1 MITRRF
7 LHRRCPGS
15 VLGNPVTITKG
26 KQKKIV
32 YRYRDRK
39 IKKSCYPCT
48 QISLR
53 LTLGRRKSG
62 FEIYL
67 NTRFIVNGV
76 WKCSFLWIFVEYCH
90 PNTVRSPLKLTSWL
104 LAFCQHEFLLN
115 VSSSLHREPIGSL
128 LCRRPSGLV
137 THSFRDERQ
146 DRERLGLSLWYRR
159 AAQCTDLSMVPRP
172 RFMSIYAPLHISW
185 SRPLEKERNKI
196 LGAFTAR
203 FIAASI
209 TRHASGGVE
218 VRHHFHRAV
227 RSGVILSG
235 EIKHLRC
242 FGI

>member
-90 PNTVRSPLKLTSWL
+90 PNSVRSPLKLTSWL
-104 LAFCQHEFLLN
+104 LAFGQHEFLLN

-137 THSFRDERQ
+137 THSFRDERK
-146 DRERLGLSLWYRR
+146 DRERLGPVYDIDEQHSVLTWVWCPGLASWAFTLHCIYLGPGLSRKKGIKYLALLLHALSL
-159 AAQCTDLSMVPRP
+159 
-172 RFMSIYAPLHISW
+172 
-185 SRPLEKERNKI
+185 
-196 LGAFTAR
+196 
-203 FIAASI
+203 
-209 TRHASGGVE
+209 
-218 VRHHFHRAV
+218 
-227 RSGVILSG
+227 
-235 EIKHLRC
+235 LR
-242 FGI
+242 